1 MTTLRR
7 HNPQLRAK
15 LLRLAAAGDGAGL
28 LSLLLSLTNSER
40 RTAGY
45 LLAEEVLPAV
55 SPAHYWQLFAAVVP
69 ADTKA
74 YLVTFLKAAVT
85 LCGTEGFTVRGEEF
99 AHFASAATPVDRVK
113 VLETLLPA
121 LTDADEAAALLAL
134 FAADDEELRLGS
146 LLRAGTPLAY
156 YLMFRALRR
165 HESERDLLRHYAT
178 LLIRRG
184 DQLSFNMANVIRC
197 YFGVDDIPGT
207 FSMQLPP
214 YMQSRLDA
222 GPELFIKTINNGKI

>member
-1 MTTLRR
+1 MR
-7 HNPQLRAK
+7 HAE
-15 LLRLAAAGDGAGL
+15 AGDGKAL
-28 LSLLLSLTNSER
+28 LSLLDSLTNSER

-45 LLAEEVLPAV
+45 LLAEEVLPVV
-55 SPAHYWQLFAAVVP
+55 SPANFWQLFAAVVP

-85 LCGTEGFTVRGEEF
+85 LCGAEGFTVRDDSLKSF
-99 AHFASAATPVDRVK
+99 AAIATHVDRVK

-121 LTDADEAAALLAL
+121 LTRADEAAALLDL
-134 FAADDEELRLGS
+134 FAGDDVELRLGS

-156 YLMFRALRR
+156 YMMFCALRQ
-165 HESERDLLRHYAT
+165 HENNHELLRHYAA

-184 DQLSFNMANVIRC
+184 DQLSFNMASVIRC
-197 YFGVDDIPGT
+197 YFGVEGIPGT

-214 YMQSRLDA
+214 YMQSRLDG
-222 GPELFIKTINNGKI
+222 GPELFIKTIKNGRI